1 MNLLG
6 YQKRQQVSKVLTYI
20 FLLVFLAMLFFP
32 IYWIITISTKKM
44 VDMFTVP
51 PKFVYKPILQHYKEL
66 FLGGGVKRIAPGTF
80 LNSLVNSVK
89 VSLLS
94 VFITSVFGVPAAY
107 SIARFKYK
115 GREAIS
121 MWILT
126 ILMLPPVVAIM
137 PLLWLYKELG
147 NNGIPFYDTWHGLVV
162 ANMIFLLPFFI
173 WILRGFFLEIP
184 KDIEEAATVDG
195 CNYFQAFFRVS
206 LPLVIPGISMTMILC
221 IILSWNSFLFPF
233 FLAGKNAMTAP
244 VSITG
249 FISFEEISWGKLAA
263 GGLVMMMPPVVL
275 AFFFQKAIV
284 RGLTFGAVKG

>member
-1 MNLLG
+1 MLHVG
-6 YQKRQQVSKVLTYI
+6 YRRKRQISNVLSYA
-20 FLLVFLAMLFFP
+20 FLISFMLVLLFP
-32 IYWIITISTKKM
+32 IYWIATISTKEM

-51 PKFVYKPILQHYKEL
+51 PKFVYHPVLKHYREI

-94 VFITSVFGVPAAY
+94 VFFAAVLGIPGAY
-107 SIARFKYK
+107 SVARFNYK
-115 GREAIS
+115 GKNGIS

-126 ILMLPPVVAIM
+126 ILMLPPVVAII
-137 PLLWLYKELG
+137 PILWLYKEIG
-147 NNGIPFYDTWHGLVV
+147 KRGIPFYDTLHGLVI
-162 ANMIFLLPFFI
+162 ANMIFLVPFFI

-184 KDIEEAATVDG
+184 KDIEEAAMVDG
-195 CNYFQAFFRVS
+195 CNQFQAFFRVL
-206 LPLVIPGISMTMILC
+206 LPLAIPGISMTIILC
-221 IILSWNSFLFPF
+221 IILSWNTFLFPF
-233 FLAGKNAMTAP
+233 MLAGKNAMTAP

-263 GGLVMMMPPVVL
+263 GGLIMMLPPIIL